1 MLELP
6 FTASQSSGDLPEGMG
21 SAQLAKEHGDELSP
35 AGEAPGVTFGLGLI
49 HRLLELDA
57 RKQLQELAEYATE
70 SIHQWPSIGGGMDFL
85 AETNLPQTSVRAS
98 LFFKT

>member
-1 MLELP
+1 
-6 FTASQSSGDLPEGMG
+6 MG

-35 AGEAPGVTFGLGLI
+35 AGEAAGMAFGAGLVY
-49 HRLLELDA
+49 RLLELEA

-85 AETNLPQTSVRAS
+85 PEINLPQTKRRAS
-98 LFFKT
+98 LFFKI